1 MKSDFSEN
9 TPVTFT
15 GPGLEIVKAFGLA
28 DLMFFLMSPFRS
40 FTSAFLFS
48 IEVQVTIGFGGRMIT
63 EQCPTAITVLITQNI
78 VGLIIN
84 AVMLGGTSART
95 QHQKRSSLLA
105 APGKMWSLGNTE
117 KIEFLIVT

>member
-1 MKSDFSEN
+1 MKITRHKFLQVL
-9 TPVTFT
+9 TPL
-15 GPGLEIVKAFGLA
+15 P
-28 DLMFFLMSPFRS
+28 PPRS

-84 AVMLGGTSART
+84 AVMLGKKLLPGFRP
-95 QHQKRSSLLA
+95 RS
-105 APGKMWSLGNTE
+105 
-117 KIEFLIVT
+117 